1 VAFVAHNPGTI
12 GYIDKASPHDGV
24 KMLAVN

>member
-24 KMLAVN
+24 KVLAVN